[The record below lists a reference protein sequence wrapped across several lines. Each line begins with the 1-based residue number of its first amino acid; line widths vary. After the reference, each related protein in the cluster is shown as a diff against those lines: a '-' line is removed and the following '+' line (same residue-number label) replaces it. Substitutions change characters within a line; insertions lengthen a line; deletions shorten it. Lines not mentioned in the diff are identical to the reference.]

1 MISLTPPIIFDLG
14 GVSDMQPIK
23 AKQQS
28 SESKLSSISAKKS
41 VKKKGDRARKKL
53 ALKEARIHQK
63 IAPSRSYHHY
73 IGSPNH
79 NF

>member
-1 MISLTPPIIFDLG
+1 
-14 GVSDMQPIK
+14 MQPIK

-28 SESKLSSISAKKS
+28 SESKFSSISAKKS

-73 IGSPNH
+73 MGSSNH
-79 NF
+79 NL